1 MQFIVLA
8 RHRDLL
14 CQSVLDFTVQPLDVE
29 VHIVPVELLQHLHF
43 RLNVA
48 IDAEECRYLF
58 VLDVHQIL
66 IRQVAQKNMAPVGSM
81 ICQSIQNA
89 LRLLETWLIV
99 GLSVGVAVVLLI
111 RLLLIL
117 DELIVAILLDFRA
130 VPHVTI

>member
-66 IRQVAQKNMAPVGSM
+66 IRQVPQKNMAPVRSM

>member
-66 IRQVAQKNMAPVGSM
+66 IRQVTQKNMAPVGSM

>member
-66 IRQVAQKNMAPVGSM
+66 IRQVTQKNMAPVRSM

>member
-14 CQSVLDFTVQPLDVE
+14 RQSVLDFTVQPLDVE

-66 IRQVAQKNMAPVGSM
+66 IRQVTQKNMAPVRSM

>member
-66 IRQVAQKNMAPVGSM
+66 IRQVTQKNMAPVGSM
-81 ICQSIQNA
+81 ICKSIQNA

-117 DELIVAILLDFRA
+117 DKLIVAILLDFRA